1 MVAFLYRCP
10 ATGYDVQGYVADD
23 ASEDEA
29 DFHPMICPACTRT
42 HLVNPKTGKV
52 LGAADG

>member
-23 ASEDEA
+23 ASEDEV